1 MSAETRDGQ
10 YIDAGGL
17 RTYYEVTGQ
26 GDPLVLLHGGM
37 CTIETFDGLAS
48 ELASHHRVY
57 RPERRGHGRTPDVEG
72 PITFSVMA
80 GDTIAFIDAAG
91 IGRADV
97 VGWSDGAAVAM
108 RVALR
113 RPDLV
118 RRLVLIGQPV
128 NSDGAHPQATEMV
141 TQLGVGILPPFLRE
155 LYAAVSPD
163 GPEHFDVVFERLS
176 SQWIDD
182 HEVDVDD
189 LRTIQAPTLVV
200 IGEQDIPTDEHA
212 AAMRDALPDGRL
224 EILPGKDHGFPMED
238 PAITGRTVRDF
249 LAG

>member
-1 MSAETRDGQ
+1 MSTPTRNGD

-37 CTIETFDGLAS
+37 CTIETFDGLAA
-48 ELASHHRVY
+48 ELAANHRVF

-72 PITFSVMA
+72 PITFSAMTD
-80 GDTIAFIDAAG
+80 DTIAFIDAVG
-91 IGRADV
+91 IGQADI
-97 VGWSDGAAVAM
+97 VGWSDGAAVAL

-128 NSDGAHPQATEMV
+128 NSDGAHPQASEMV
-141 TQLGVGILPPFLRE
+141 TKLGVGILPPFLRE

-163 GPEHFDVVFERLS
+163 GPDHFDKVFERLAP
-176 SQWIDD
+176 QWIND
-182 HEVDVDD
+182 HEIDVED
-189 LRTIQAPTLVV
+189 LHAIQAPTLL
-200 IGEQDIPTDEHA
+200 INGEQDIPTPEHA
-212 AAMRDALPDGRL
+212 SAMRDALPNGRL

-238 PAITGRTVRDF
+238 PTTTGRVVRDF
-249 LAG
+249 LAI